1 MFFTKLAP
9 EISYFSSVHRKLD
22 LFTKSALMNVPQIAA
37 TDKEI
42 NRLVYQLYGLTDQ
55 EIAVV
60 EASH

>member
-1 MFFTKLAP
+1 MFFTKLTP
-9 EISYFSSVHRKLD
+9 GISHFSSVHRKLD

-42 NRLVYQLYGLTDQ
+42 NRLVYQLYGLTDE

-60 EASH
+60 EER

>member
-1 MFFTKLAP
+1 
-9 EISYFSSVHRKLD
+9 
-22 LFTKSALMNVPQIAA
+22 MNTQKIAA

-42 NRLVYQLYGLTDQ
+42 NQLVYQLYGLTDQ